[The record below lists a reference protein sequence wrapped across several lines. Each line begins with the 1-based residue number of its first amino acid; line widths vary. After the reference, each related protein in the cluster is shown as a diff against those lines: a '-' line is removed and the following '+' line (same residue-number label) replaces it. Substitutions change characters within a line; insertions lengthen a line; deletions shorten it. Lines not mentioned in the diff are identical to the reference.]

1 MPEGEKK
8 ELTEDEKE
16 ARQKM
21 FDAALAD
28 AIAISHRFSP
38 EPVFGPTG
46 KGYMKSEGV
55 EELKKIK
62 KSCENL

>member
-1 MPEGEKK
+1 MPEVIKT
-8 ELTEDEKE
+8 ELTEEEKA

-28 AIAISHRFSP
+28 ALAISHRFSP

-46 KGYMKSEGV
+46 KGYLKSEGV

-62 KSCENL
+62 KSCETE